1 LNQTKT
7 TTAATLALAFAAL
20 LAAPAHAQQM
30 TWTDRGFANVN
41 LGVQG
46 GSSDLATT
54 SSFELYG
61 EQGSLATTQ
70 EVGGGGLFDFSV
82 GYKVWRNLA
91 VGIGYS
97 RTGSDADV
105 AIAASVPDPNF
116 FDRPRPVSS
125 VSEGADHSQNAIHFQ
140 GTWIMPVTDTMDVGF
155 SFGPTI
161 FNVSQDIPSAVTV
174 NEPGPTLASTSLTRE
189 KETTV
194 GINLGVDVNYFFTP
208 RFGAGVLA
216 RYTFG
221 SVDFEGADDS
231 IGVGGFQIGG
241 GLRVRF

>member
-1 LNQTKT
+1 
-7 TTAATLALAFAAL
+7 
-20 LAAPAHAQQM
+20 M
-30 TWTDRGFANVN
+30 TWTDRGFANIN

-54 SSFELYG
+54 SGFELYG

-125 VSEGADHSQNAIHFQ
+125 VSEGAEHSQNAIHIQ

-194 GINLGVDVNYFFTP
+194 GINLGVDVNYFFNP

-221 SVDFEGADDS
+221 SVDFDGADDS
-231 IGVGGFQIGG
+231 VGVGGFQIGG